1 MDQNK
6 EFRCSLGT
14 KELVSLGVGGTIG
27 SGIFVVP
34 GIAAAI
40 TGSASLFAWIIVA
53 CSATCVLLSLAWIIP
68 LFGREGSFYSL
79 FYFMF
84 GEKAAALLILLYLF
98 GSVTGIATIAAG
110 IGQYLSFF
118 GISFILGIEIMIICL
133 FCSLNIIGIS
143 VSGMTENILTILKI
157 VPLVIITVILIPYI
171 KVQNLV
177 PFPSVAPVSLISTI
191 LIVYWPFTGFEISAI
206 PVKEVK
212 DTGSVSKALLL
223 VMVLVTVIYLMLNI
237 SLIGSAGSSVLA
249 GSPAPVAAA
258 VSLVYANSGGLIAI
272 IGIIAMLSA
281 INAYIV
287 GSSRTLHSFGTRRSI
302 PGICTLNTLGTPGIA
317 LIIIGIISAGLLL
330 VTNQFA
336 VLAIVSVLSTLLPYI
351 AFCIMALILLPDM
364 PKKII
369 ALSGAVSTLA
379 ILVFFFII

>member
-206 PVKEVK
+206 
-212 DTGSVSKALLL
+212 
-223 VMVLVTVIYLMLNI
+223 
-237 SLIGSAGSSVLA
+237 
-249 GSPAPVAAA
+249 
-258 VSLVYANSGGLIAI
+258 
-272 IGIIAMLSA
+272 
-281 INAYIV
+281 
-287 GSSRTLHSFGTRRSI
+287 R
-302 PGICTLNTLGTPGIA
+302 
-317 LIIIGIISAGLLL
+317 
-330 VTNQFA
+330 
-336 VLAIVSVLSTLLPYI
+336 
-351 AFCIMALILLPDM
+351 
-364 PKKII
+364 
-369 ALSGAVSTLA
+369 
-379 ILVFFFII
+379 